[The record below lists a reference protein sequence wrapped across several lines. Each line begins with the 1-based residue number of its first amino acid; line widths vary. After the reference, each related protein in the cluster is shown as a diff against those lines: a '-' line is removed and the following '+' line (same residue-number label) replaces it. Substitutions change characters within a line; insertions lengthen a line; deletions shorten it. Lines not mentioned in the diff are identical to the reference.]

1 MVVTKFWYMHH
12 LFSYKVVL
20 LVICSFFMTST
31 ESNAQFGSGTGNY
44 NFRDFQ
50 KKPYY
55 FGMTL
60 GLNNSGYRINQSE
73 FFINN
78 DSINISESSS
88 GGGFVLAGII
98 NLKIG
103 DYFDFRALPGFS
115 FSNRSFEFTY
125 QEESDL
131 RKRSVESVFFE
142 MPFMIRFKS
151 APYKDKRAFMV
162 AGMKYSY
169 DVQSNSSTRD
179 ASTLIKISP
188 HDFQLEVGLG
198 MQFFY
203 PYFIFSP
210 EIKYSRG
217 VGNILIFDDL
227 LTESKVLENVV
238 SQVITISFHFEG

>member
-1 MVVTKFWYMHH
+1 MVLTKLWYMHH
-12 LFSYKVVL
+12 LLRYKVAL
-20 LVICSFFMTST
+20 IIICSFFFL
-31 ESNAQFGSGTGNY
+31 SNSSVAQFGGGRDNY

-60 GLNNSGYRINQSE
+60 GLNSSGYRINQST

-78 DSINISESSS
+78 DSINISESSA
-88 GGGFVLAGII
+88 GGGFVLNGII
-98 NLKIG
+98 NLKLG

-115 FSNRSFEFTY
+115 FSNRSFEFSY
-125 QEESDL
+125 KESTDV

-142 MPFMIRFKS
+142 VPFLIRFKS
-151 APYKDKRAFMV
+151 APYKDKRAFMI

-169 DVQSNSSTRD
+169 DVQSNSKTRD
-179 ASTLIKISP
+179 AKTLIKISP
-188 HDFQLEVGLG
+188 HDFALEIGAG

-217 VGNILIFDDL
+217 VGNILIYDDQL
-227 LTESKVLENVV
+227 NESKILENVV
-238 SQVITISFHFEG
+238 SQVFTLSFHFEG

>member
-1 MVVTKFWYMHH
+1 MHH

-20 LVICSFFMTST
+20 LVLCSFFISST
-31 ESNAQFGSGTGNY
+31 ESTAQIGGGTDNY

-60 GLNNSGYRINQSE
+60 GLNSSGYRLNQSQ

-78 DSINISESSS
+78 DSINIAESSA
-88 GGGFVLAGII
+88 GGGFVLAGIV
-98 NLKIG
+98 NLKLG

-115 FSNRSFEFTY
+115 FSNRSFEFTSS
-125 QEESDL
+125 EENTFQ
-131 RKRSVESVFFE
+131 KESVESVFFE
-142 MPFMIRFKS
+142 LPFLIRFKS

-169 DVQSNSSTRD
+169 DVQSNSQTRD
-179 ASTLIKISP
+179 AKTLIKISP
-188 HDFQLEVGLG
+188 HDFQLEVGVG

-217 VGNILIFDDL
+217 VGNILIYDDQL
-227 LTESKVLENVV
+227 NKSKVLENVV
-238 SQVITISFHFEG
+238 SQVITLSFHFEG

>member
-1 MVVTKFWYMHH
+1 MHH
-12 LFSYKVVL
+12 LFRYKVAFIIVF
-20 LVICSFFMTST
+20 SFLFM
-31 ESNAQFGSGTGNY
+31 SNHSVAQFGGGRDNY

-60 GLNNSGYRINQSE
+60 GLNSSGYRINQSS

-78 DSINISESSS
+78 DSINISESIS
-88 GGGFVLAGII
+88 GGGFVLNGII
-98 NLKIG
+98 NLKLG
-103 DYFDFRALPGFS
+103 DFFDFRALPGFS
-115 FSNRSFEFTY
+115 FSNRSFEFSY
-125 QEESDL
+125 KESTDK

-142 MPFMIRFKS
+142 VPFLIRFKS

-169 DVQSNSSTRD
+169 DVQSNSKTRD
-179 ASTLIKISP
+179 AKTLIKISP
-188 HDFQLEVGLG
+188 HDFQLEIGVG

-217 VGNILIFDDL
+217 VGNILIYDDQL
-227 LTESKVLENVV
+227 NESKVLENVV
-238 SQVITISFHFEG
+238 SQVFTLSFHFEG

>member
-1 MVVTKFWYMHH
+1 MHH
-12 LFSYKVVL
+12 IFRYKVAVII
-20 LVICSFFMTST
+20 ICSLFFL
-31 ESNAQFGSGTGNY
+31 SNSSDAQFGSGTGNY

-60 GLNNSGYRINQSE
+60 GLNNSGYRINQSS
-73 FFINN
+73 FFIGN
-78 DSINISESSS
+78 DSINISESAS
-88 GGGFVLAGII
+88 GGGFVLKGII
-98 NLKIG
+98 NLKLG
-103 DYFDFRALPGFS
+103 DYFDFRVLPGFA
-115 FSNRSFEFTY
+115 FSNRSFEFSY
-125 QEESDL
+125 KESDEK

-142 MPFMIRFKS
+142 APFLIRFKS

-169 DVQSNSSTRD
+169 DVQSNSKTRD
-179 ASTLIKISP
+179 AKTLIKISP
-188 HDFQLEVGLG
+188 HDFQLEIGAG

-217 VGNILIFDDL
+217 VGNILIYDDQL
-227 LTESKVLENVV
+227 NESKILENVV
-238 SQVITISFHFEG
+238 SQVITLSFHFEG

>member
-1 MVVTKFWYMHH
+1 MSNTE
-12 LFSYKVVL
+12 
-20 LVICSFFMTST
+20 TS
-31 ESNAQFGSGTGNY
+31 AQFGGGTDNY

-60 GLNNSGYRINQSE
+60 GLNNSGYRINHSD

-78 DSINISESSS
+78 DSIRISEASS
-88 GGGFVLAGII
+88 GGGFVLAGIV
-98 NLKIG
+98 NLKLG
-103 DYFDFRALPGFS
+103 DYFDFRALPGFA
-115 FSNRSFEFTY
+115 FSNRGFEFTY
-125 QEESDL
+125 REEGDF

-142 MPFMIRFKS
+142 LPFLIRFKS

-169 DVQSNSSTRD
+169 DVQSNSKTRD
-179 ASTLIKISP
+179 AKTLIKISP
-188 HDFQLEVGLG
+188 HDFQLEVGVG

-217 VGNILIFDDL
+217 VGNILIYDDQ
-227 LTESKVLENVV
+227 LTESRVLENVV
-238 SQVITISFHFEG
+238 SQVFTLSFHFEG

>member
-1 MVVTKFWYMHH
+1 MHH

-20 LVICSFFMTST
+20 IVLCSIFLTNN
-31 ESNAQFGSGTGNY
+31 ESHAQFGGGIDNY

-78 DSINISESSS
+78 DSINIAESSA
-88 GGGFVLAGII
+88 GGGFVLAGIV
-98 NLKIG
+98 NLKLG

-115 FSNRSFEFTY
+115 FSNRSFEFTSS
-125 QEESDL
+125 EENTFQ
-131 RKRSVESVFFE
+131 KESVESVFFE
-142 MPFMIRFKS
+142 LPFLIRFKS

-169 DVQSNSSTRD
+169 DVQSNSQTRD
-179 ASTLIKISP
+179 AKTLIKISP
-188 HDFQLEVGLG
+188 HDFQLEIGAG

-217 VGNILIFDDL
+217 VGNILIYDDQL
-227 LTESKVLENVV
+227 NKSKVLENVV
-238 SQVITISFHFEG
+238 SQVFTLSFHFEG

>member
-1 MVVTKFWYMHH
+1 MHH

-20 LVICSFFMTST
+20 IAFCSLFLLTPSAD
-31 ESNAQFGSGTGNY
+31 AQFGGGKDNY

-50 KKPYY
+50 KKQYY

-60 GLNNSGYRINQSE
+60 GLNNSGYRINQSKS
-73 FFINN
+73 FIAN
-78 DSINISESSS
+78 DSINIAQASS

-98 NLKIG
+98 NLKLG
-103 DYFDFRALPGFS
+103 DYFDFRALPGFA

-125 QEESDL
+125 KDESDL

-169 DVQSNSSTRD
+169 DVQSNSKTRD
-179 ASTLIKISP
+179 ARTLIKISP
-188 HDFQLEVGLG
+188 HDFQLEVGVG

-217 VGNILIFDDL
+217 VGNILIYDDL
-227 LTESKVLENVV
+227 LNESKVLENVV
-238 SQVITISFHFEG
+238 SQVITLSFHFEG